1 MGGFIKVF
9 EAVFVI
15 DLRKVLKQLSHKV
28 VDLLKNGLYLLHI
41 NRGSKLFLLLL
52 DHSPF
57 SQN

>member
-9 EAVFVI
+9 EAVLVI

-28 VDLLKNGLYLLHI
+28 IDLFKNGLYLLHI
-41 NRGSKLFLLLL
+41 NRGSKLILFLL
-52 DHSPF
+52 DHSSF

>member
-1 MGGFIKVF
+1 MF

-28 VDLLKNGLYLLHI
+28 VDLLENGLYLLHI
-41 NRGSKLFLLLL
+41 NRGSKLFLLFL